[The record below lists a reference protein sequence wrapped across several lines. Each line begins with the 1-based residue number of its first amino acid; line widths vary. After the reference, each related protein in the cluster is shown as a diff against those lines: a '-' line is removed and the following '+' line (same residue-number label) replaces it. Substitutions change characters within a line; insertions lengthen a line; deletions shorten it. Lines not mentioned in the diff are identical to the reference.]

1 MNKHIIIWVFLISI
15 SILLSNI
22 TLAETTEIK
31 NTTIDYTPYQ
41 EVVVNEP
48 GVVYN
53 IKITNT
59 GTREK
64 DYEIIPDTQA
74 IQAIGT
80 YRVDPSDK
88 ITLKPGEQKTIYFYL
103 AIEKELTSRTIIP
116 VRIRT
121 GLSETTIN
129 LVARAIGPFQATQK
143 STVLNQAFKIIL
155 IIIIAIIIILA
166 LIFSFSKIRRKKEEQ
181 EEGELQTGFDEEIET
196 YY

>member
-31 NTTIDYTPYQ
+31 NTTINYTPYQ